1 MRLAGEVHA
10 ELFENARIDLG
21 EDHRGV
27 YFKSLQV
34 FELVDC
40 RLGAGICHTGDGER
54 DQQLVQVQKRSI
66 VASEMVDLHLHDRV
80 DDLRADQLD
89 AVLNARKLFEGVEK
103 QRRGG
108 AQTTGLS
115 DTSMPDFF
123 MRSSI
128 LRIGSSSA
136 FPLRCSHRAS

>member
-1 MRLAGEVHA
+1 MRLACQVYA

-54 DQQLVQVQKRSI
+54 DQQFVQVQKRS
-66 VASEMVDLHLHDRV
+66 VVTSEVIDLHLHDGL
-80 DDLRADQLD
+80 DDLRTDQLD
-89 AVLNARKLFEGVEK
+89 AVFHARQTFEGVEE
-103 QRRGG
+103 
-108 AQTTGLS
+108 
-115 DTSMPDFF
+115 
-123 MRSSI
+123 
-128 LRIGSSSA
+128 LRQIVEEIADDNEVSVE
-136 FPLRCSHRAS
+136 